1 MVDLT
6 FDLDLFYK
14 EVNSDKTFKPMGEKV
29 FEYTLEKD
37 KQDAVY
43 EIYKCDFSIKRFKRF
58 HHRLQTFLIW
68 YIEGARFLDDEDER
82 WQFLLM

>member
-43 EIYKCDFSIKRFKRF
+43 EIFKCDFSIKRFKRF